1 MNGLACYE
9 NPLASTLV
17 STDSNLVFSLAGY
30 GHWGSAAAAKG
41 FLSDYLTTDQ
51 AAANSCF
58 ICGQDRSWGCFPY
71 GVEITM
77 GDNTTHKK
85 VQDIRVGELLW
96 NPVLKKAV
104 KVERIIEGA
113 ESKELIVIHA
123 GTLTLRMSTEHPV
136 FTPSG
141 IKQAMELVLGDV
153 IHDAKGVAHKIDKI
167 NREALPPGGTVV
179 NFELARSGDEHDGL
193 LVADGVTVGDLIIQ
207 QSLVAHKK
215 EK

>member
-1 MNGLACYE
+1 
-9 NPLASTLV
+9 
-17 STDSNLVFSLAGY
+17 
-30 GHWGSAAAAKG
+30 
-41 FLSDYLTTDQ
+41 
-51 AAANSCF
+51 
-58 ICGQDRSWGCFPY
+58 
-71 GVEITM
+71 M

-113 ESKELIVIHA
+113 ENKELIVIHA

-136 FTPSG
+136 VTPSG
-141 IKQAMELVLGDV
+141 MKQAMELVLGDV

-207 QSLVAHKK
+207 RSLAAHKK